1 MSSKM
6 QLIFGDWRLGRI
18 IMFILITS
26 SVAYGLGGTLV
37 NIILA
42 GLVGAT
48 LSAGGFFF
56 DYLGDY
62 KSDRESGNLKNP
74 IARGTLSVRG
84 GLVFVISCFIFSIT
98 ICIIVNPWALI
109 PLLCLIC
116 VIGGLV
122 QGILDS
128 ALLRAFSL
136 GVLQAFYVLIGAL
149 FAYKFE
155 LSVILLA
162 CFLFFAMTGA
172 RVLGDTRDLPYD
184 QKTNTSTIPKKYGV
198 RWGGYFLLV
207 NEIIAYI
214 ISIMIFLLG
223 LLGIGYLICMIC
235 IIAIGIPLNL
245 WFILKPSPKIARITN
260 VLSLAILGSLFV
272 IAMFIGRL

>member
-1 MSSKM
+1 MPSKM
-6 QLIFGDWRLGRI
+6 QTIFGDWRLGRI
-18 IMFILITS
+18 LMFIFITS
-26 SVAYGLGGTLV
+26 SVSYGVGGSLV
-37 NIILA
+37 NILLA

-62 KSDRESGNLKNP
+62 KTDRESGNLKNP
-74 IARGTLSVRG
+74 IARGTLSPRG
-84 GLVFVISCFIFSIT
+84 GLIFIISCFTISIVT
-98 ICIIVNPWALI
+98 CVIINPWALI
-109 PLLCLIC
+109 PLLSLIG

-122 QGILDS
+122 QGILDG

-136 GVLQAFYVLIGAL
+136 GILQGFYVLIGAL

-162 CFLFFAMTGA
+162 LFLFFAMTGA

-184 QKTNTSTIPKKYGV
+184 QKTNISTIPKKYGI
-198 RWGGYFLLV
+198 RWAGYFLLI

-214 ISIMIFLLG
+214 IGILIYLLG
-223 LLGIGYLICMIC
+223 LLGIGYLICIIC
-235 IIAIGIPLNL
+235 IIAIGFPLNL
-245 WFILKPSPKIARITN
+245 WFILKSTPKIARTVN

-272 IAMFIGRL
+272 IGMIIGRL

>member
-1 MSSKM
+1 MSSRMKI
-6 QLIFGDWRLGRI
+6 IFGDWRLGRI
-18 IMFILITS
+18 LMFIFITS
-26 SVAYGLGGTLV
+26 SVSFGLGGSLI
-37 NIILA
+37 NILLA

-62 KSDRESGNLKNP
+62 NNDRESGYLKNP
-74 IARGTLSVRG
+74 IAKGKLSPRG
-84 GLVFVISCFIFSIT
+84 GLIIIISCFTMSSVT
-98 ICIIVNPWALI
+98 CIIINPWALI
-109 PLLCLIC
+109 PLVCLIG

-122 QGILDS
+122 QGLFDS

-136 GVLQAFYVLIGAL
+136 GILQGFYVLIGAL

-162 CFLFFAMTGA
+162 LFLFFAMTGA

-184 QKTNTSTIPKKYGV
+184 QKIDTNTIPKKYGIQ
-198 RWGGYFLLV
+198 WGGYFLLI
-207 NEIIAYI
+207 NELIAYI
-214 ISIMIFLLG
+214 IGIVIYLLG
-223 LLGIGYLICMIC
+223 LFGIGYLICMIS
-235 IIAIGIPLNL
+235 IIVIGVPLNL
-245 WFILKPSPKIARITN
+245 LFIIRPSPKIARTIN

-272 IAMFIGRL
+272 LAMFIGKL

>member
-6 QLIFGDWRLGRI
+6 RTIFGDWRLGRI
-18 IMFILITS
+18 LMFIFITS
-26 SVAYGLGGTLV
+26 SVSYGLGAVLI
-37 NIILA
+37 NILLA

-62 KSDRESGNLKNP
+62 KNDRESGNMKNP
-74 IARGTLSVRG
+74 IARGTLSPRG
-84 GLVFVISCFIFSIT
+84 AFVLIIFCFTISII
-98 ICIIVNPWALI
+98 ICIIVNLWALI
-109 PLLCLIC
+109 PLACLIG

-136 GVLQAFYVLIGAL
+136 GTLQGFYVLIGAL
-149 FAYKFE
+149 FAYKFD
-155 LSVILLA
+155 LRVILLA
-162 CFLFFAMTGA
+162 LFLFFAMTGA

-184 QKTNTSTIPKKYGV
+184 QKTDTSTIPKKYSV
-198 RWGGYFLLV
+198 KWGGYFLLI
-207 NEIIAYI
+207 NEFLAYI
-214 ISIMIFLLG
+214 IGIVIYLLNLLG
-223 LLGIGYLICMIC
+223 TGYLICMVS
-235 IIAIGIPLNL
+235 IIFIGVPLNIF
-245 WFILKPSPKIARITN
+245 FIIRPSPKVARIVN

-272 IAMFIGRL
+272 LAMFIGRL

>member
-18 IMFILITS
+18 LMFIMITS
-26 SVAYGLGGTLV
+26 SVSYGLGGTLLNV
-37 NIILA
+37 ILA

-62 KSDRESGNLKNP
+62 KKDRASGNLKNP
-74 IARGTLSVRG
+74 IARGTLSPRG
-84 GLVFVISCFIFSIT
+84 GLLFTLLCFSISS
-98 ICIIVNPWALI
+98 IVCIIINPWALI
-109 PLLCLIC
+109 SIVCLIG

-122 QGILDS
+122 HGVLDT

-136 GVLQAFYVLIGAL
+136 GALQSLYVLIGAL
-149 FAYKFE
+149 FAYNFE
-155 LSVILLA
+155 LSVVLLA
-162 CFLFFAMTGA
+162 LFLFFAMTGA

-184 QKTNTSTIPKKYGV
+184 EKTDTKTIPKKYGV
-198 RWGGYFLLV
+198 KWGGIFLLI
-207 NEIIAYI
+207 NELIAYI
-214 ISIMIFLLG
+214 VGITIYLLG
-223 LLGIGYLICMIC
+223 LLGIGYLICMIG
-235 IIAIGIPLNL
+235 IIAVGFPLTL
-245 WFILKPSPKIARITN
+245 LFIFHPTPKIARISN

-272 IAMFIGRL
+272 VAMFLGRL